1 MITDRDLIGESRIQ
15 PHATEK
21 TPGKS
26 RAFERSRK
34 AGKMRPTAIV
44 QHSRP
49 ARLLVRV
56 AQISWMLRYS

>member
-1 MITDRDLIGESRIQ
+1 MMITDRDLIGESRIQ

-34 AGKMRPTAIV
+34 SRKNVAYGNRATPRV
-44 QHSRP
+44 Q
-49 ARLLVRV
+49 LGF
-56 AQISWMLRYS
+56 